1 MSLIAVTTII
11 VLERVRN
18 ILGSKKRSSAKKGY
32 LPHRGFQLQQSASA
46 NEHDLPCA
54 NDVIFLSPQ
63 EKLDLLYMY
72 FLSS

>member
-1 MSLIAVTTII
+1 
-11 VLERVRN
+11 
-18 ILGSKKRSSAKKGY
+18 
-32 LPHRGFQLQQSASA
+32 
-46 NEHDLPCA
+46 LPCA